1 MLDKALKVETKMG
14 NFNRQLILLE
24 TSVRDFPGGPTI
36 RALHFQCRYHRL
48 ASWSGLVQPKKSN
61 SKLKE
66 ASSVYK

>member
-1 MLDKALKVETKMG
+1 MLDKALKVETKTG

-48 ASWSGLVQPKKSN
+48 AS
-61 SKLKE
+61 
-66 ASSVYK
+66 